1 MTEQKVRKRLLAK
14 SPRDGKEFLLR
25 SHLLET
31 KQAARRVF
39 RLDKRWG
46 QNWCRFFGLTTKE
59 AQKQFLLNLYVAALL
74 HDIGKAN
81 EDFYNAVKTPG
92 VFKPQ
97 AIRHEHLSALVLH
110 LKNVREWLRGNT
122 MLDVE
127 VITAAVLSHHL
138 KAQGE
143 KGKWQ
148 WCQAHGKNYVKLALI
163 DEDIRAVLT
172 HIRRIARLEDIPELP
187 REEWSDKSPLWTK
200 ARIEGGDCAID
211 FGLIIER
218 DPERRRLLLAVKAG
232 LIVADS
238 VASGLVRENY
248 EINNGIN
255 KWIDE
260 KVHSQDIGEFEISD
274 EIIKKRIEQIE
285 KSKGKPFKGFHK
297 FQERTAELSSR
308 ALLLASCGSG
318 KTLAA
323 WKWAEAQTRKHRVG
337 KVIFLYPTRGTATE
351 GFRDYVGWAPEASAA
366 LVTGT
371 AAYELEAMK
380 ENPSEESESTRG
392 KNYRK
397 QEDERLFALAW
408 WSRRFFSATVDQFL
422 GFMEHNYSSLCLLP
436 VLADSVLI
444 IDEVHSYDRKMFEV
458 LINFLRTFNLP
469 VLCMTATLSQKRID
483 QLEDEELGFQKYP
496 KPEDYK
502 ELSDLCDAENHPRYK
517 LEPAIK
523 KEEALRRA
531 LAAYRDGKRV
541 LWVVNVVD
549 RCQEI
554 AQLLVDKPHE
564 INALCYHSRFTLEN
578 RKDVHDLTVKTFQQ
592 RDKAAIAVTTQVCE
606 MSLDLDAD
614 VLITEVAPPSS
625 LVQRF
630 GRANRHLDDKPADFR
645 AELLVYST
653 ERPEPYTVEEL
664 KAGNDFL
671 SALGSGE
678 MSQRHLADVLE
689 AHAPDEL
696 RASELSSFLQSG
708 YYAVPGEFR
717 DSDEWTK
724 PCVLDR
730 DLKKVRACVEA
741 KKHYDAYVI
750 SVPEK
755 SKRWRS
761 AGEGEAWL
769 PKHLGIALSEFYSER
784 YGFLTEKKERK

>member
-1 MTEQKVRKRLLAK
+1 MTEEKSRKRLLAK
-14 SPRDGKEFLLR
+14 SPRDGRDFPLR

-31 KQAARRVF
+31 KQSARRVF

-46 QNWCRFFGLTTKE
+46 QNWCRFFGLTTKK
-59 AQKQFLLNLYVAALL
+59 AQKRFLLNLYVAALL

-81 EDFYNAVKTPG
+81 ADFYRAVTTPG
-92 VFKPQ
+92 FTPQ

-110 LKNVREWLRGNT
+110 LQNVRAWLRGNT
-122 MLDVE
+122 VLDVE

-143 KGKWQ
+143 KGEWQ
-148 WCQAHGKNYVKLALI
+148 WCQAHGKNYVKLALH

-172 HIRRIARLEDIPELP
+172 HIRRIAHLGEIPELP
-187 REEWSDKSPLWTK
+187 REDWSDKSLLWTK

-211 FGLIIER
+211 FGLVIEQ
-218 DPERRRLLLAVKAG
+218 DDERHRLLLAVKAG

-238 VASGLVRENY
+238 VASGLVRKNY
-248 EINNGIN
+248 GIN

-260 KVHSQDIGEFEISD
+260 KVHSPAVSESEISD

-285 KSKGKPFKGFHK
+285 KSKGKPFKGFHN
-297 FQERTAELSSR
+297 FQKRTAELSSR

-323 WKWAEAQTRKHRVG
+323 WKWAEAQVRKHRVG

-366 LVTGT
+366 LITGT
-371 AAYELEAMK
+371 SRYELEAMK
-380 ENPSEESESTRG
+380 ENPSEEKNESTRG
-392 KNYRK
+392 KNYLK

-422 GFMEHNYSSLCLLP
+422 GFMEHSYSSLCLLP

-444 IDEVHSYDRKMFEV
+444 VDEVHSYDRKMFEV

-483 QLEDEELGFQKYP
+483 QLEELGFQKYP
-496 KPEDYK
+496 KPADYK

-517 LEPAIK
+517 LEPATN

-549 RCQEI
+549 RCQET
-554 AQLLVDKPHE
+554 AQFLTNRHG
-564 INALCYHSRFTLEN
+564 INTLCYHSRFTLEE
-578 RKDVHDLTVKTFQQ
+578 RKKVHDDTVKAFQQ
-592 RDKAAIAVTTQVCE
+592 RDAAAIAVTTQVCE

-630 GRANRHLDDKPADFR
+630 GRANRHLDGKSAGFR

-653 ERPEPYTVEEL
+653 DHPAPYTTEEIQ
-664 KAGNDFL
+664 AGNDFL
-671 SALGSGE
+671 DALGTGE
-678 MSQRHLADVLE
+678 ISQRRLADVLE
-689 AHAPDEL
+689 DHAPD
-696 RASELSSFLQSG
+696 
-708 YYAVPGEFR
+708 
-717 DSDEWTK
+717 
-724 PCVLDR
+724 
-730 DLKKVRACVEA
+730 
-741 KKHYDAYVI
+741 
-750 SVPEK
+750 
-755 SKRWRS
+755 
-761 AGEGEAWL
+761 
-769 PKHLGIALSEFYSER
+769 
-784 YGFLTEKKERK
+784 